1 MREDEDDTES
11 LDIEVRSAAE
21 IAGRLVVLAAVVRRA
36 SAEFPSPDID
46 QDEDGEDDAPA
57 DSPEGQRFDVLVALD
72 EQPLLAAAVTAAERR
87 LLASPIGS
95 LGRAAAIAASWQ
107 LEALGAIASL
117 SLPGRIEDDPWSL
130 ADPAQTLSGV
140 PEPWDDLQSF
150 AESILPPSDEDAAF
164 ARERAELWA
173 WRAAIEEDLAALNGR
188 DLAELRQIL
197 RETVEEAVEAG
208 LLPDGRD
215 DFVVHGHPFRDADPE
230 TKATVGQI
238 AVHRLTALNW
248 LCGFGHSWDS
258 VPVDL

>member
-1 MREDEDDTES
+1 MREDERDTES

-36 SAEFPSPDID
+36 AAELPSPPA
-46 QDEDGEDDAPA
+46 DEGEDDEDDMPA

-72 EQPLLAAAVTAAERR
+72 ERPLLATAVTAAERR
-87 LLASPIGS
+87 LLAGPIGS
-95 LGRAAAIAASWQ
+95 LGQEAALAASWQ
-107 LEALGAIASL
+107 LEALAAIASI
-117 SLPGRIEDDPWSL
+117 SLPGRFEEDPWSL
-130 ADPAQTLSGV
+130 ADPVQTLSGI
-140 PEPWDDLQSF
+140 PEPWDDLRPF
-150 AESILPPSDEDAAF
+150 VDSIQPPSDEDAAF

-173 WRAAIEEDLAALNGR
+173 WRAAIEDDLATLHGR
-188 DLAELRQIL
+188 NQAELRQIL

-215 DFVVHGHPFRDADPE
+215 DFLIRGRPFRDADAE
-230 TKATVGQI
+230 SKATVGQI
-238 AVHRLTALNW
+238 AVYRLTALNW